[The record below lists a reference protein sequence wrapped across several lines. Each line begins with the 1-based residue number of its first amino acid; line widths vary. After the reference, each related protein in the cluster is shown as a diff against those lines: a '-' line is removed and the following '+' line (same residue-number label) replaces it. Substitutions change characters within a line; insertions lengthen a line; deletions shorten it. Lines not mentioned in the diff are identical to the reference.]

1 MITFSEYLNNNF
13 LIEAKELTRPLA
25 YLYHAGYGFMLIT
38 STLTVWSDYEIQ
50 VGRCEATGEHNE
62 KSHLIKIMDVFC
74 VEGSKQA
81 ELLKKCGYKEY
92 KRYSNS
98 DEGVLPSEKGP
109 LQSLRNDLKMHKKD
123 EFLNKDIIRWKA
135 NDEYAIGKYLY
146 EFAKTHKKDF
156 ARKIIFKNG

>member
-1 MITFSEYLNNNF
+1 MITFTEYLNNNF
-13 LIEAKELTRPLA
+13 LIEAKELTKPLA

-50 VGRCEATGEHNE
+50 VGRCEATGEAR
-62 KSHLIKIMDVFC
+62 LIKIMDVFC
-74 VEGSKQA
+74 VEGSKQE

-92 KRYSNS
+92 KRYSSS
-98 DEGVLPSEKGP
+98 DEGGVLDKNA